1 MFPFVITAFL
11 PIYTYKVYKQ
21 LYSEEILGIDCN
33 GNKLDEG
40 PADEDDFNKQ
50 RKLIFILIKLV
61 YLDYSIFLSR
71 MVIFATFYKMKM
83 AEKFAESIKLKS

>member
-40 PADEDDFNKQ
+40 PADEDD
-50 RKLIFILIKLV
+50 LIFIAV
-61 YLDYSIFLSR
+61 PVHPFPD
-71 MVIFATFYKMKM
+71 
-83 AEKFAESIKLKS
+83 E